1 MSDDIPSAAILS
13 EHTVITDHRVRDHTD
28 TGSVKGVRRSD
39 RGQMAVPVTSFVSD
53 HTVVTDHRDTDHIV
67 TRNGKA
73 RKAWMVSNDN
83 RGGARE
89 HSRTQPSSAQP
100 RLQPSLDLDSDNL
113 ALYNMGGWPQ
123 AVSMG
128 LTHAV
133 AAFMLANLRHHQL
146 PPTEGT

>member
-1 MSDDIPSAAILS
+1 M
-13 EHTVITDHRVRDHTD
+13 
-28 TGSVKGVRRSD
+28 
-39 RGQMAVPVTSFVSD
+39 
-53 HTVVTDHRDTDHIV
+53 VTDHRDTDHIV

-89 HSRTQPSSAQP
+89 HPRTQPSSA
-100 RLQPSLDLDSDNL
+100 QPSLDLDSDNL

-128 LTHAV
+128 LTHEV
-133 AAFMLANLRHHQL
+133 AALLPANLRAHQH
-146 PPTEGT
+146 PPTEDATD